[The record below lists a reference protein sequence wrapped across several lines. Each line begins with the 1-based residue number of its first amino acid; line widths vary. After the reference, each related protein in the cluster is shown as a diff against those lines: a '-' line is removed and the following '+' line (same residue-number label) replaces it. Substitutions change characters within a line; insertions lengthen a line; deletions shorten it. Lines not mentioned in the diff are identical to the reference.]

1 MINCDHCG
9 KVFKFDSQLL
19 RHLSSKFPCYS
30 RKPPEFVDNDNKGDV
45 INKRECY
52 EAEDMK
58 RQDFVKGSEINVL
71 ILNALRE
78 GLIKTGTDAKTS
90 LEELCKPVEENQ
102 CKKCSKVLCNKYYLQ
117 KHEESCNGLNS
128 LQCPRCTKWFS
139 SSSSKSIHMKNVK
152 CSHLQ
157 TLQEHNEQMIEDPVL
172 CKPTEKTKKH
182 GCSICKKR
190 FFNKKDWKSHE
201 SKCNG
206 LDTLQCPTC
215 HKYFCDSS
223 SKSKHIKNVN
233 CSPTPR
239 EPHNQSVYL
248 IIEREFVKSSENI
261 FKLGKT
267 RTMVHRAKKY
277 PNGSNILV
285 VLPCADC
292 DATEKKLLDVFRNTF
307 QPRKDIGSEYFE
319 GDPMSMIKTF
329 MDTVDVCF

>member
-1 MINCDHCG
+1 MVNCDHCG
-9 KVFKFDSQLL
+9 KDFKFDSQLL
-19 RHLSSKFPCYS
+19 RHLSSKSPCYS
-30 RKPPEFVDNDNKGDV
+30 RKPPESVDAGNK
-45 INKRECY
+45 KREHII
-52 EAEDMK
+52 DK
-58 RQDFVKGSEINVL
+58 KQHIIDINNQDLVKSKINVL

-78 GLIKTGTDAKTS
+78 GLIN
-90 LEELCKPVEENQ
+90 EPVEENQ

-117 KHEESCNGLNS
+117 KNEQICNGLNS

-152 CSHLQ
+152 CS
-157 TLQEHNEQMIEDPVL
+157 PL
-172 CKPTEKTKKH
+172 CKPVEETKYM
-182 GCSICKKR
+182 C
-190 FFNKKDWKSHE
+190 
-201 SKCNG
+201 SKC
-206 LDTLQCPTC
+206 DKT
-215 HKYFCDSS
+215 FS
-223 SKSKHIKNVN
+223 SKSSLKKHIEN
-233 CSPTPR
+233 CSGLPDVLQG
-239 EPHNQSVYL
+239 PHNQSVYL

-307 QPRKDIGSEYFE
+307 HQRKDIGSEYFE

-329 MDTVDVCF
+329 MDTVEVCF

>member
-1 MINCDHCG
+1 MVNCDHCE

-30 RKPPEFVDNDNKGDV
+30 RKPPEYDDIDDKDKRVENKDKKV
-45 INKRECY
+45 ENKEN
-52 EAEDMK
+52 K
-58 RQDFVKGSEINVL
+58 VEIENLNEL

-78 GLIKTGTDAKTS
+78 GLIKTGSDAKTIV
-90 LEELCKPVEENQ
+90 EELCKPVKENQ

-117 KHEESCNGLNS
+117 KHEQTCNGLNS
-128 LQCPRCTKWFS
+128 LQCPKCTKWFS

-152 CSHLQ
+152 CS
-157 TLQEHNEQMIEDPVL
+157 PPL
-172 CKPTEKTKKH
+172 CKPVEETKYMCSKCDKTFSSKSYLKKH
-182 GCSICKKR
+182 ME
-190 FFNKKDWKSHE
+190 N
-201 SKCNG
+201 CNG
-206 LDTLQCPTC
+206 LPEV
-215 HKYFCDSS
+215 S
-223 SKSKHIKNVN
+223 
-233 CSPTPR
+233 R
-239 EPHNQSVYL
+239 GPHNQSVYL

-267 RTMVHRAKKY
+267 RTMVHRTKKY

-307 QPRKDIGSEYFE
+307 HPRKDIGSEYFE